1 MSFSTIK
8 SSKAVVVGALF
19 SLLLAGCGGGGS
31 SDTVAVSGTAG
42 SDVESGGAQGIVLN
56 GGAIKGVIRD
66 GQVTAWR
73 LEKDDDTNRF
83 AAGAQLGG
91 AVLTDQQGQFQLPIS
106 ESASGWVL
114 IELAATN
121 QTRMTCD
128 VVPTCMAGTP
138 DAVAFG
144 ETFPLQSDFRLR
156 AAINVDQSRDVYITP
171 LSTLAVALAEHSA
184 EGLSAGQL
192 VRAYQEMESSFG
204 LRPGTLQLPPP
215 DLVRLN
221 GFSGSTDAIQLAVI
235 NAAFLA
241 MVDGDRWQSIE
252 EVLSASEQA
261 IQVNGQLSGEAS
273 GPSVDDL
280 VLEAAVLSE
289 GLKES
294 VIDPGALSALADVS
308 ERTQQFYASLH
319 EAAPEAA
326 VARLSWTAP
335 LTRINGE
342 SLSMGE
348 LKGYE
353 IVYGRNAN
361 ELNQRVVIN
370 DASVMSYTVDG
381 LSEGDWYFAIR
392 VLDTENLSS
401 PLSAVVS
408 KSI

>member
-171 LSTLAVALAEHSA
+171 LSTLAVALAE
-184 EGLSAGQL
+184 QL

>member
-1 MSFSTIK
+1 MSLNSIK
-8 SSKAVVVGALF
+8 SSKAVVGAF
-19 SLLLAGCGGGGS
+19 FFLLLAGCGGGGS
-31 SDTVAVSGTAG
+31 SDTVAVSGNTG
-42 SDVESGGAQGIVLN
+42 SGVESGKQTIVLN

-73 LEKDDDTNRF
+73 LEKDEDTDRF
-83 AAGAQLGG
+83 VAGAQLGS

-114 IELAATN
+114 IELTATDK
-121 QTRMTCD
+121 TRMTCD
-128 VVPTCMAGTP
+128 VVPTCMSGTP
-138 DAVAFG
+138 AAVAFG

-156 AAINVDQSRDVYITP
+156 AAINVDQSHDVYITP
-171 LSTLAVALAEHSA
+171 LSTLAVALAEHSS

-192 VRAYQEMESSFG
+192 VLAYQDMESSFG

-221 GFSGSTDAIQLAVI
+221 GFTGSTDAIQLAVI

-241 MVDGDRWQSIE
+241 MVDGDKWHSIE
-252 EVLSASEQA
+252 DVLSASEQA
-261 IQVNGQLSGEAS
+261 IRAEGRLSDAS
-273 GPSVDDL
+273 NAPSVDDL

-289 GLKES
+289 GLRTS
-294 VIDPGALSALADVS
+294 VSDAGALSALAVVS
-308 ERTQQFYASLH
+308 QRTQDFYATLH
-319 EAAPEAA
+319 DSGSEVA
-326 VARLSWTAP
+326 VTRLSWTAP

-353 IVYGRNAN
+353 IVYGRDAD
-361 ELNQRVVIN
+361 ELDQRVVIN
-370 DASVMSYTVDG
+370 DASVMSHTIEG
-381 LSEGDWYFAIR
+381 LGAGDWYFAIR
-392 VLDTENLSS
+392 VLDTDNLSS
-401 PLSAVVS
+401 PLSQVVS